1 MNTATP
7 RVLRVE
13 RVDDLPVLFASLQ
26 RLQVAEFLDRHFPT
40 HHLWKGDLSFGDVV
54 CTWLVFLT
62 SQGDH
67 RLYHLLP
74 WVQEHRLTLQACLG
88 KAVRPLD
95 FHDDRL
101 ADVLDALAQATPWQD
116 FEADL
121 NGHTVRVYD
130 LDPSLF
136 RIDTTT
142 ASSYA
147 QVLSEHG
154 LVQFGHS
161 KDRDDLPQVKIAAA
175 ALDPLGLPVTTVTVA
190 GNHADDPLYVP
201 EIQKVPR
208 AFGAGGKT
216 YVGDCKMAALATRAF
231 VASTRDYYLC
241 PLSEKQLSPE
251 ERRALLQPVWTG
263 QQPLL
268 PVYRPPALP
277 EHEPERIAEG
287 FSFDVDVQAE
297 IDGKPRLW
305 TERRWLVRSVAFAAG
320 QQQRL
325 EQRVRQAEEQLEQ
338 LNVRKQGKKRL
349 GAEELDA
356 AARAILQTQ
365 RVEDWLEVRVETTT
379 RERRRRRYG
388 DRPEEIV
395 QEQDHRVEVTRRE
408 DALEQAR
415 RALGWQVYATNHREM
430 PLAGVVWGYRGQYR
444 IEDDWS
450 RLKGRSLSLTP
461 MYLQDEHRMQGLV
474 LLLSLAVRLL
484 TLLEWQVRKKL
495 QDSGE
500 TLRGI
505 YPGQPGRQARRPSA
519 EMLLKVFKGISLSV
533 VEVGG
538 EVSLHV
544 RPLTP
549 VQERLLALWDL
560 PADLFHRLTLHCAQ
574 PPPVLSL
581 PTCST
586 ASPCIVLNPLLC

>member
-7 RVLRVE
+7 RVLRIE
-13 RVDDLPVLFASLQ
+13 RVDDLPVLFASLK

-88 KAVRPLD
+88 KTVRPLD

-121 NGHTVRVYD
+121 NGHTVRVYA

-175 ALDPLGLPVTTVTVA
+175 ALDPLGLPVTTATVA

-216 YVGDCKMAALATRAF
+216 YVGDGKMAALTTRAF

-268 PVYRPPALP
+268 PVYRPSAMP
-277 EHEPERIAEG
+277 EHEPELIAEG
-287 FSFDVDVQAE
+287 FSLDVDVQTE
-297 IDGKPRLW
+297 IDGRPMQW

-349 GAEELDA
+349 SAEELDA

-395 QEQDHRVEVTRRE
+395 QERDHRVEVTRRE

-519 EMLLKVFKGISLSV
+519 EMLLKVFQGISLSV

-544 RPLTP
+544 RPLTS

-560 PADLFHRLTLHCAQ
+560 PADLFHRLTLHCAE
-574 PPPVLSL
+574 PPPVLSER
-581 PTCST
+581 
-586 ASPCIVLNPLLC
+586 